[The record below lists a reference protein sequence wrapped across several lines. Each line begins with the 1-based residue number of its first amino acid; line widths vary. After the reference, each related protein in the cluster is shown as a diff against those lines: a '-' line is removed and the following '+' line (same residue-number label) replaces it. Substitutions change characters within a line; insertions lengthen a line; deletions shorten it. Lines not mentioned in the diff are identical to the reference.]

1 MENNLLW
8 PLNTRQH
15 EFKMRRQE
23 LRNTYKE
30 NCAMLADQLQAVKDL
45 HRKEEEE
52 MRAKFEQRK
61 NEMFKDYNEAVKAIA
76 IEEDKLKVDFAA
88 WKNEGLREAAVKVYN
103 AWMGGEMNDV
113 REAMAE
119 LGAVLERHA

>member
-30 NCAMLADQLQAVKDL
+30 NCAMFADQLQAVKDL

-61 NEMFKDYNEAVKAIA
+61 NEM
-76 IEEDKLKVDFAA
+76 LKR
-88 WKNEGLREAAVKVYN
+88 KIYLLSCCQKIILTLIRI
-103 AWMGGEMNDV
+103 
-113 REAMAE
+113 
-119 LGAVLERHA
+119 L